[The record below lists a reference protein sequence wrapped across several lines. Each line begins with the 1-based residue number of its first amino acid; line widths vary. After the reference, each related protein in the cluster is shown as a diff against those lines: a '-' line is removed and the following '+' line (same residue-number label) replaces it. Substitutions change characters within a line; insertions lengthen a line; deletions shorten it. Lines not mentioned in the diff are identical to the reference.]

1 MASPLHP
8 SNLFKK
14 GFTPFS
20 TPALAAARVPEPTT
34 APAATPSAAGTGSG
48 TGSGA
53 EPAPVVALNLSPALA
68 AAQRAARGEPEEAA
82 TGEPAAGE
90 PAGLRFPRAT
100 ERGASRT
107 GASPDLVSVPPFDDP
122 AAALAAELAS
132 SLADEVARE
141 VVQDGAPG
149 GAQQVAQELAAQ
161 LPPPLTQ
168 AAAAPLVIPAASTAP
183 TASTLSATSASSAM
197 PLSAVR
203 AARAARHEPAPP
215 PPARPLSDTGEYA
228 ASKEERKFLCLLD
241 DGRLLIAEGHDMNP
255 FVLSYCARLERLNY
269 RYSAQ
274 VVSLDTVRR
283 AYQGQRRDGTGERV
297 DHTQMQV
304 IAKNLIARACTE
316 RASDIHIRVN
326 RFSTEV
332 LFRIHNELVRI
343 SEQTR
348 EYGERLL
355 ATLYSAMASVSDNT
369 YKPTERQDASI
380 GDRDK
385 LPERLF
391 GVRIATAPTS
401 VGSVMVMRLLYNDAG
416 EAASLEEL
424 GFTAQQAEAIEL
436 LKHQPH
442 GMNIISGPTGS
453 GKSTTLQ
460 RVLGGLIRDM
470 AGTIHV
476 ITVEDPVE
484 YPIAGAVQT
493 PVTNAPTE
501 EARSTAFAAAIANAM
516 RLDPDTIM
524 IGEMRDRASAQS
536 ALRASMTGHQVWTT
550 VHANSAL
557 AISDRLTDLGLPLA
571 MVTDETLITGLISQR
586 LVKLLCPHCS
596 QPFSAALATLDAPLV
611 NRVRRAVGDR
621 LDQVRV
627 AGPGCEHCSNG
638 TIGRTVV
645 AEVIRADTTFSEL
658 LREGRKG
665 AAHDYWIHE
674 MGGQTVAQHAVDK
687 VAQGL
692 VDPRMAERV
701 VGPLPAADSHGQ
713 RARHR
718 EGEPKPARS
727 RARAVSVKAAPKDT
741 AKDGLKEAVKYADK
755 HVDADDGRGRPHGA
769 GAAGVEDGHGD

>member
-8 SNLFKK
+8 ANLFKK
-14 GFTPFS
+14 GFAPFS
-20 TPALAAARVPEPTT
+20 TPALAAARVPEPTSSG
-34 APAATPSAAGTGSG
+34 PATPA
-48 TGSGA
+48 
-53 EPAPVVALNLSPALA
+53 VVALNLSPTLA
-68 AAQRAARGEPEEAA
+68 AAQRAARGEPAKPSDEPVVQGSVQMPADVAA
-82 TGEPAAGE
+82 QTLDQAGE
-90 PAGLRFPRAT
+90 PADPQSTA
-100 ERGASRT
+100 EA
-107 GASPDLVSVPPFDDP
+107 PVPP
-122 AAALAAELAS
+122 
-132 SLADEVARE
+132 
-141 VVQDGAPG
+141 
-149 GAQQVAQELAAQ
+149 
-161 LPPPLTQ
+161 T
-168 AAAAPLVIPAASTAP
+168 
-183 TASTLSATSASSAM
+183 
-197 PLSAVR
+197 
-203 AARAARHEPAPP
+203 
-215 PPARPLSDTGEYA
+215 ARPLSDAGEYA

-241 DGRLLIAEGHDMNP
+241 DGRLLIAAGHDMNP

-269 RYSAQ
+269 RYTAQ

-326 RFSTEV
+326 RFSTEI
-332 LFRIHNELVRI
+332 LFRIHNELVRV

-424 GFTAQQAEAIEL
+424 GFTARQAEMIES

-460 RVLGGLIRDM
+460 RVLAGQIRDM
-470 AGTIHV
+470 AGSIHV

-484 YPIAGAVQT
+484 YPITGAVQT
-493 PVTNAPTE
+493 PVVNALTE

-596 QPFSAALATLDAPLV
+596 QPFTDAIPTLDAALV
-611 NRVRRAVGDR
+611 TRVKRAVGDR
-621 LDQVRV
+621 FDQVRL
-627 AGPGCEHCSNG
+627 AGPGCAHCSKG
-638 TIGRTVV
+638 TVGRTVV
-645 AEVIRADTTFSEL
+645 AEVIRTDTTFSEL

-674 MGGQTVAQHAVDK
+674 LGGQTVAQHAIDK
-687 VAQGL
+687 VAAGL

-701 VGPLPAADSHGQ
+701 VGPLPSADSHGQ

-718 EGEPKPARS
+718 DDGRKPARRS
-727 RARAVSVKAAPKDT
+727 VRAVNVKGKD
-741 AKDGLKEAVKYADK
+741 KGKLKGE
-755 HVDADDGRGRPHGA
+755 GSESSEGA
-769 GAAGVEDGHGD
+769 EDGHGD